1 MQQTISRFPAEDKL
15 KAAAILVVGA
25 IDAAWI
31 ALAGYTFEWSSASQL
46 ALIAALLYFVAEVY
60 RRWRPIPAFE
70 VMTRETTWLLL
81 FTATAA
87 LLSNLTVTLNRPLID
102 PELAAFGKAVGFNWV
117 FWHGFVSAH
126 PWLNLFLSF
135 LYFIA
140 LPQVAFAVVVL
151 ALLGR
156 LERVR
161 EFVLALMIAAVMA
174 ITISALFPSSG
185 ALAYYRPAE
194 TAPTI
199 VDLAYKQSFFDLRA
213 GLQKSFSLT
222 ELKGLIAF
230 PSYHATLS
238 VLVVLAFRGIRRFF
252 WPLAVFNLLILAS
265 APVEG
270 GHFLIDVVGGTGI
283 ALIGVW
289 LAGKI
294 RTRLQ
299 QPSSPQA
306 VTVPAVTLSE
316 MA

>member
-1 MQQTISRFPAEDKL
+1 MHQTISRYPEEDKL
-15 KAAAILVVGA
+15 KGLAVVA
-25 IDAAWI
+25 VASVDAVWI
-31 ALAGYTFEWSSASQL
+31 AGAGYTFDWSSSAQL
-46 ALIAALLYFVAEVY
+46 AVIAALLYFVAEVY

-81 FTATAA
+81 FTASAA

-102 PELAAFGKAVGFNWV
+102 PELAAFGKAVGFDWM

-156 LERVR
+156 LDRVR
-161 EFVLALMIAAVMA
+161 EFVLALMIGAILA

-185 ALAYYRPAE
+185 ALAYYRPVE

-213 GLQKSFSLT
+213 GLQHSFSLT

-238 VLVVLAFRGIRRFF
+238 VLVVMAFRGMPRFF

-294 RTRLQ
+294 RARLQ
-299 QPSSPQA
+299 KPPVA
-306 VTVPAVTLSE
+306 VTVGPVALSE